1 MQMLLYCVY
10 IKMRSE
16 AASLALGLLLKPRLA
31 SVFFG
36 ERSHYLQYQLVWSV
50 SHLSNFA
57 VDGLAGIQRNLL
69 IFSDFNIMHIAVTG
83 LCLMGTSSRYLS
95 A

>member
-10 IKMRSE
+10 IKTRSE
-16 AASLALGLLLKPRLA
+16 AASLALGLLIKPRLA

-36 ERSHYLQYQLVWSV
+36 ARSHYLQYQPV

-57 VDGLAGIQRNLL
+57 VDGLVGFNKTYRFSQIL
-69 IFSDFNIMHIAVTG
+69 I
-83 LCLMGTSSRYLS
+83 
-95 A
+95 